1 MLRVIIM
8 CNDGNSS
15 PGKDTI
21 NFEAW
26 TKENPDVGH
35 FIVFGHGCLCYAHIS
50 KGEQQK
56 SDGKAK
62 RITLGCGT

>member
-1 MLRVIIM
+1 MM
-8 CNDGNSS
+8 GNSS
-15 PGKDTI
+15 LGKDTI

-35 FIVFGHGCLCYAHIS
+35 FIVFGYQCYAHIF

-62 RITLGCGT
+62 RITLGYGT

>member
-1 MLRVIIM
+1 M

-15 PGKDTI
+15 VGKDTI

-26 TKENPDVGH
+26 TKENLEVGH
-35 FIVFGHGCLCYAHIS
+35 FIVFGYQCYA

-62 RITLGCGT
+62 RITLGYGT

>member
-1 MLRVIIM
+1 M

-15 PGKDTI
+15 LGKDTI

-26 TKENPDVGH
+26 TKEKLDVGH
-35 FIVFGHGCLCYAHIS
+35 FIVFDCLCYAHIF

-62 RITLGCGT
+62 RIT